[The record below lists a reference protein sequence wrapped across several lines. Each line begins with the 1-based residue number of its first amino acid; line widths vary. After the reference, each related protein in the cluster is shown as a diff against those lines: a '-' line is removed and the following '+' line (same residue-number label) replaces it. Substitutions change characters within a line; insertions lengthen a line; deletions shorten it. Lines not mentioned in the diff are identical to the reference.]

1 MSAQARSIP
10 EAGDGPGS
18 HLIQRPGRGRASR
31 IVVCGPGA
39 GAAGL
44 AVARSL
50 GQAGRNILLD
60 TAGTGAPHR
69 PGLSDVLAGRA
80 RLAAAIRPGRF
91 CDRLGRGPGHPDRLI
106 DDPHALAV
114 IIDALAFSYG
124 AVLMLVPLPRT
135 SIIGEVLAAVSDQV
149 LLAPGPGRGWPRPA
163 DVALYRRHGTARVAL
178 VDRKGRAADC
188 PDAGILALLH

>member
-1 MSAQARSIP
+1 MSAEARSIP
-10 EAGDGPGS
+10 STGDLPGS

-44 AVARSL
+44 AVARLL
-50 GQAGRNILLD
+50 GQAGRNIVLD
-60 TAGTGAPHR
+60 ASSAATPHR

-80 RLAAAIRPGRF
+80 RLAEAIRPGRF

-114 IIDALAFSYG
+114 IIDALAFSYP
-124 AVLMLVPLPRT
+124 AVLMLVPPPRA
-135 SIIGEVLAAVSDQV
+135 SVIGEVLAAIADQV
-149 LLAPGPGRGWPRPA
+149 LLAPGGGTGWPQPH
-163 DVALYRRHGTARVAL
+163 DVALYHRHGTARVCL

-188 PDAGILALLH
+188 PAAGAQAVLH